1 MRWGAHPS
9 SMRRGLAAL
18 ALSSRSL
25 PSQPCGE
32 GALGDP
38 EGCRWGDPR
47 GCRWGDRRGH
57 SQGDPRRHSQGMGQ
71 SQGNPG
77 GPSQQPQPPCTGTR
91 AFPVLS
97 DKGPEPA
104 LCQHFQSCFPR
115 RNQTLKQE
123 HAWLSAPPTPG
134 PPLWPLPGQREGT
147 VRSPAITQGMSKRG
161 CTARGFVW
169 GGAAGLGGMGEGR
182 GARGGCK
189 HWIQPSRF
197 DPTVLR
203 G

>member
-1 MRWGAHPS
+1 MRVSDALGGS
-9 SMRRGLAAL
+9 SLQHEEGLAAL

-57 SQGDPRRHSQGMGQ
+57 SQGDPRGHNQGMGQ

-77 GPSQQPQPPCTGTR
+77 GPSQQPQPPYTGTR

-134 PPLWPLPGQREGT
+134 PPLWPLPGEREGT
-147 VRSPAITQGMSKRG
+147 VRSFAPCNNPGHEQEGVHSQGFCVGRG
-161 CTARGFVW
+161 CRSGW
-169 GGAAGLGGMGEGR
+169 DG
-182 GARGGCK
+182 
-189 HWIQPSRF
+189 
-197 DPTVLR
+197 
-203 G
+203 